1 MSMIAGKHNIICQA
15 GSTFDLE
22 MTLQYPNPDYPLDCV
37 DPEDCPEYLDWDLT
51 GYTARMEVRKY
62 VESATTII
70 VLETGTER
78 LTLGGVDGTI
88 QLFIRAEDT
97 AVLSSSGVYDL
108 EITAPNNEVD
118 RIIEGTFTV
127 SKEVTK

>member
-1 MSMIAGKHNIICQA
+1 MIAGKHNIICQA

-37 DPEDCPEYLDWDLT
+37 DPEECPEYLDWDLT

-62 VESATTII
+62 VDSATTII
-70 VLETGTER
+70 VLATGTER

-88 QLFIRAEDT
+88 QMLIRAEDT

-127 SKEVTK
+127 SKEVTR